1 MPDKSKI
8 LIVDDERHYINVLVG
23 LLGKDYRTVVAK
35 DGDQALQRVQEGS
48 LPDLILL
55 DVLMPGIN
63 GYEVCERLKCEA
75 RTRDIPVIFMTVKD
89 TEMDEVH
96 GFELG
101 AVDYITKPMSPPVVM
116 ARVSTHIAL
125 QRARKALHDHNRALE
140 EKVSLRTKELERT
153 QDVAILCMASLAET
167 RDSET
172 GRHIMR
178 TQRYVKVLAEHLRNH
193 IRFRAEIDDEFIELL
208 FKSAPLHD
216 IGKVGVP
223 DRILMK
229 PGPLNDEERIEMRRH
244 AEYGRAA
251 ILRAESELGTT
262 SFLRVAREIS
272 YTHHEKWDGSGYPEG
287 LAGDDIPISGRLMA
301 LADVYDAL
309 ISRRIYKEPIP
320 HLDSVSMI
328 NQLQGRQF
336 DPDVCTA
343 FNQIL
348 PKFVQIAQSY
358 PDTP

>member
-1 MPDKSKI
+1 M
-8 LIVDDERHYINVLVG
+8 LVG
-23 LLGKDYRTVVAK
+23 LLGEDYRTVVAK
-35 DGDQALQRVQEGS
+35 DGEQALQRLEESS

-55 DVLMPGIN
+55 DVVMPGIN
-63 GYEVCERLKCEA
+63 GYEVCERIKSTPH
-75 RTRDIPVIFMTVKD
+75 TRDIPVIFMTVKNA
-89 TEMDEVH
+89 EMDEIR
-96 GFELG
+96 GFGLG
-101 AVDYITKPMSPPVVM
+101 AVDYIAKPMSPPVVI

-125 QRARKALHDHNRALE
+125 QQARKALHDHNRVLE
-140 EKVSLRTKELERT
+140 KKVAQRTEELTRT

-167 RDSET
+167 RDNET

-193 IRFRAEIDDEFIELL
+193 IRFRDEIDDDFIDLL

-223 DRILMK
+223 DRVLMK
-229 PGPLNDEERIEMRRH
+229 PGPLNEEEWVEMRRH
-244 AEYGRAA
+244 AEYGRTA
-251 ILRAESELGTT
+251 ILKAESELGTT

-287 LAGDDIPISGRLMA
+287 LAGDDIPVSGRLMA

-309 ISRRIYKEPIP
+309 ISRRVYKEPIP

-328 NQLQGRQF
+328 NRLEGSQF
-336 DPDVCTA
+336 DPDVCAA
-343 FNQIL
+343 FNDVL
-348 PKFVQIAQSY
+348 PTFVRIAQSY